1 MSLNM
6 KVLVVGSLGV
16 NCYILHEEGDNEAVV
31 IDPGGSEEAVWMH
44 ISAEGLTLKAILNT
58 HAHADHIGAVDF
70 LREKTGAKFYLHEA
84 DAPMLLDARKN
95 LSAFMGMP
103 IVTKPADVLLKGG
116 EVLDICHMKFT
127 VLHTPGHSPGG
138 VCYLME
144 DRVFSGDTLF
154 AESVGRTDFP
164 GSSAKDL
171 MTSVREK
178 LLVLPDEIKVYC
190 GHGPETTIGHERK
203 YNPYINGFGFM

>member
-6 KVLVVGSLGV
+6 KTLVVGPLGV
-16 NCYILHEEGDNEAVV
+16 NCYIVHEEGKSEAAV
-31 IDPGGSEEAVWMH
+31 IDPGGSEDAVWQH
-44 ISAEGLTLKAILNT
+44 IESKGLEVRAILNT
-58 HAHADHIGAVDF
+58 HAHADHIGAIDF
-70 LREKTGAKFYLHEA
+70 LREKTGAKLYIHEA
-84 DAPMLLDARKN
+84 DAPMLLDAGKN
-95 LSAFMGMP
+95 LSAFMGAP
-103 IVTKPADVLLKGG
+103 IVTRPADVLLKGG
-116 EVLDICHMKFT
+116 EVLEIGGMKFT

-171 MTSVREK
+171 LTSVQEK
-178 LLVLPDEIKVYC
+178 LMTLPDEIAVYC

-203 YNPYINGFGFM
+203 YNPYINGFGFV

>member
-6 KVLVVGSLGV
+6 KVLVVGALGV
-16 NCYILHEEGDNEAVV
+16 NCYILHAEGHDEAVV

-44 ISAEGLTLKAILNT
+44 ISAEGLVLKAILNT

-70 LREKTGAKFYLHEA
+70 LREKTGAKFYIHEA

-95 LSAFMGMP
+95 LSTFMGMP

>member
-16 NCYILHEEGDNEAVV
+16 NCYILHEEGHDEAVV

-44 ISAEGLTLKAILNT
+44 ISAEGLALKAILNT

-70 LREKTGAKFYLHEA
+70 LREKTGAKFYIHEA

-116 EVLDICHMKFT
+116 EVLDICQMKFT

>member
-16 NCYILHEEGDNEAVV
+16 NCYILHAEGHDEAVV

-44 ISAEGLTLKAILNT
+44 ISAEGLVLKAILNT

-70 LREKTGAKFYLHEA
+70 LREKTGAKFYIHEA

-95 LSAFMGMP
+95 LSTFMGMP

-164 GSSAKDL
+164 CSSAKDL

>member
-6 KVLVVGSLGV
+6 KTLVVGALGV
-16 NCYILHEEGDNEAVV
+16 NCYILHEEGSSEAAA
-31 IDPGGSEEAVWMH
+31 IDPGGSEEAVWQQLQE
-44 ISAEGLTLKAILNT
+44 EGLNLKAILNT
-58 HAHADHIGAVDF
+58 HAHADHIGAIDF
-70 LREKTGAKFYLHEA
+70 LRDKTGAKLYIHEA

-103 IVTKPADVLLKGG
+103 IVTRPADVLLKGG
-116 EVLDICHMKFT
+116 EVLEIGGMKFT

-138 VCYLME
+138 VCYLMG

-164 GSSAKDL
+164 GSSTEALLTSVKEKL
-171 MTSVREK
+171 MT
-178 LLVLPDEIKVYC
+178 LLDELAVYC
-190 GHGPETTIGHERK
+190 GHGPATTIGHERK
-203 YNPYINGFGFM
+203 SNPYINGFGFM

>member
-16 NCYILHEEGDNEAVV
+16 NCYILHEEGHDEAVV
-31 IDPGGSEEAVWMH
+31 IDPGGSEEAVWRH

-116 EVLDICHMKFT
+116 EILDICHMKFT

-171 MTSVREK
+171 MMSVCEK

>member
-16 NCYILHEEGDNEAVV
+16 NCYILHEEGHDEAVV

>member
-16 NCYILHEEGDNEAVV
+16 NCYTLHEEGHDEAVV

-70 LREKTGAKFYLHEA
+70 LREKTGAKFYIHEA

-190 GHGPETTIGHERK
+190 GHGSETTIGHERK

>member
-31 IDPGGSEEAVWMH
+31 IDPGGSEEAVWRH

>member
-1 MSLNM
+1 MSLDM
-6 KVLVVGSLGV
+6 KTLVVGPLEV
-16 NCYILHEEGDNEAVV
+16 NCYILHEEETREAVA
-31 IDPGGSEEAVWMH
+31 IDPGGSEEAVWRC
-44 ISAEGLTLKAILNT
+44 IEEAGLDLKAILNT
-58 HAHADHIGAVDF
+58 HAHGDHIGAVEF
-70 LREKTGAKFYLHEA
+70 LREKTGAKLYIHEA

-95 LSAFMGMP
+95 LSAFLGTP
-103 IVTKPADVLLKGG
+103 IMTQPADVLLKGG
-116 EVLDICHMKFT
+116 EVLNIGGMKFT

-144 DRVFSGDTLF
+144 DRLFSGDTLF

-203 YNPYINGFGFM
+203 CNPYLNGFGFM

>member
-6 KVLVVGSLGV
+6 KVVVVGALGV
-16 NCYILHEEGDNEAVV
+16 NCYILHEEGHDEAVV

>member
-6 KVLVVGSLGV
+6 KALVVGALGV
-16 NCYILHEEGDNEAVV
+16 NCYILHEEGSKEAIA
-31 IDPGGSEEAVWMH
+31 IDPGGSEETVWQH
-44 ISAEGLTLKAILNT
+44 IQEDGLNLKAILNT
-58 HAHADHIGAVDF
+58 HAHADHIGAIDF
-70 LREKTGAKFYLHEA
+70 LREKTGAKLYIHEA

-95 LSAFMGMP
+95 LSAFMGVP
-103 IVTKPADVLLKGG
+103 IVTRPADILLKGG
-116 EVLDICHMKFT
+116 EVLEIGGMKFT

-164 GSSAKDL
+164 GSSTEDLLASVKEKL
-171 MTSVREK
+171 MT
-178 LLVLPDEIKVYC
+178 LPDELAVYC
-190 GHGPETTIGHERK
+190 GHGPATTIGHERK
-203 YNPYINGFGFM
+203 CNPYINGFGFM

>member
-6 KVLVVGSLGV
+6 KVVVVGALGV
-16 NCYILHEEGDNEAVV
+16 NCYILHEEGHDEAVV

-164 GSSAKDL
+164 GSSSQDLLTSIKEKL
-171 MTSVREK
+171 MT
-178 LLVLPDEIKVYC
+178 LPDELAVYC
-190 GHGPETTIGHERK
+190 GHGPATTIGHERK
-203 YNPYINGFGFM
+203 CNPYINGFGFM

>member
-6 KVLVVGSLGV
+6 KVLVVGALGV
-16 NCYILHEEGDNEAVV
+16 NCYILHAEGHDEAVV

-70 LREKTGAKFYLHEA
+70 LREKTGAKFYIHEA

-95 LSAFMGMP
+95 LSTFMGMP

>member
-6 KVLVVGSLGV
+6 KTLVVGALGV
-16 NCYILHEEGDNEAVV
+16 NCYILHEEGRKEAVA

-44 ISAEGLTLKAILNT
+44 IRAAGLALKAILNT

-70 LREKTGAKFYLHEA
+70 LREKTGAKFYIHEA

-103 IVTKPADVLLKGG
+103 LVTKPADVLLKGG

>member
-16 NCYILHEEGDNEAVV
+16 NCYILHEEGHDEAVV
-31 IDPGGSEEAVWMH
+31 IEPGGSEEAVWMH

-116 EVLDICHMKFT
+116 EILDICHMKFP

-138 VCYLME
+138 ICYLME

-171 MTSVREK
+171 MTSVREQ

>member
-6 KVLVVGSLGV
+6 KTLVVGALGV
-16 NCYILHEEGDNEAVV
+16 NCYILHKDGSSEAAV
-31 IDPGGSEEAVWMH
+31 IDPGGSEEAVWQH
-44 ISAEGLTLKAILNT
+44 IQEDGLNLKAILNT
-58 HAHADHIGAVDF
+58 HAHADHIGAIDF
-70 LREKTGAKFYLHEA
+70 LREKTGAKLYIHEA

-95 LSAFMGMP
+95 LSAFMGVP
-103 IVTKPADVLLKGG
+103 IVTRPADVLLKGG
-116 EVLDICHMKFT
+116 EVLEIGAMKFT

>member
-138 VCYLME
+138 ICYLME

>member
-6 KVLVVGSLGV
+6 KVLVVGALGV
-16 NCYILHEEGDNEAVV
+16 NCYILHAEGHDEAVV

-70 LREKTGAKFYLHEA
+70 LREKTGAKFYIHEA

>member
-6 KVLVVGSLGV
+6 KVLVVGALGV
-16 NCYILHEEGDNEAVV
+16 NCYILHEEGHDEAVV
-31 IDPGGSEEAVWMH
+31 IDPGGSEEAVWRH

-116 EVLDICHMKFT
+116 EILDICHMKFT

-171 MTSVREK
+171 MMSVCEK

>member
-16 NCYILHEEGDNEAVV
+16 NCYILHEEGHDEAVV
-31 IDPGGSEEAVWMH
+31 IDPGGSEEAVWRH

-127 VLHTPGHSPGG
+127 VLYTPGHSPGG